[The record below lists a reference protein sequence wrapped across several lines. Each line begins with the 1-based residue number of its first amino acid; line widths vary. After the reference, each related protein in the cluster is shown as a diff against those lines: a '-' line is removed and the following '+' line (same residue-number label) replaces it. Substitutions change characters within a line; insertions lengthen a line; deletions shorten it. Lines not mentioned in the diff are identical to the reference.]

1 MGKLKGKKEI
11 MKFLSQQSKDEICSM
26 LHLFIYIYI
35 YIYILPQ
42 VNNLISQNDK
52 DKSILTQVQN
62 KPMYPSRE

>member
-11 MKFLSQQSKDEICSM
+11 MKFLSHQSKDEICSM

-35 YIYILPQ
+35 YILPQ
-42 VNNLISQNDK
+42 VNNLISKNDK

-62 KPMYPSRE
+62 RPMHPSPE

>member
-1 MGKLKGKKEI
+1 MGKLKGKKRNNEI
-11 MKFLSQQSKDEICSM
+11 PFSAIQRWN
-26 LHLFIYIYI
+26 LFHATLVYIYI

-62 KPMYPSRE
+62 RPMYTSPK